1 MSENFSPA
9 SRVMIVSAAVVVVI
23 AGLKEAAPFIVPF
36 LMSVFI
42 AVISFPFMWKLQQ
55 RGLPKGLALI
65 AVIFMVMLAGMMLTW
80 LIGTSLTDFSRMLP
94 EYQRKITEEW
104 AFVLQWLNGHGI
116 SVSATLKDMIDP
128 NAAVGLISSILK
140 GFGNVLTNSFL
151 ILLTVTFIL
160 LEAAGLVQKLPVV
173 KSAINEAGEGASEDG
188 SEAEAAGSFTHVFV
202 NKLRDYMSMKTIIS
216 MFTGVIIG
224 VALWLIGVD
233 YPVLWGVLA
242 FMLNFVPNI
251 GSIIA
256 AVPAVLLTIIQ
267 LGVGPAFLVAIV
279 YIAVNV
285 LIGSILE
292 PRFMGKGLGLST
304 LVVFVS
310 LIFWGWVL
318 GPVGMLLS
326 VPLTITV
333 KLALDSSPETVWL
346 GHLLGPLD
354 EAVDEPINEP
364 SSTDS

>member
-1 MSENFSPA
+1 MSDSFSQA
-9 SRVMIVSAAVVVVI
+9 SRIMITSAAVVIII
-23 AGLKEAAPFIVPF
+23 AGLKEAASFIVPF

-42 AVISFPFMWKLQQ
+42 AVISFPLMWNLQQ
-55 RGLPKGLALI
+55 RGLPKGLALM
-65 AVIFMVMLAGMMLTW
+65 AVVLVVLLAGVMLAW

-94 EYQRKITEEW
+94 EYQRKIAEQW

-116 SVSATLKDMIDP
+116 SVSGTLKDMIDP
-128 NAAVGLISSILK
+128 TAAVGLVSSILK
-140 GFGNVLTNSFL
+140 GFGNMLTNSFL

-160 LEAAGLVQKLPVV
+160 LEAAALVQKLPVINGELV
-173 KSAINEAGEGASEDG
+173 SSEKGEQRSA
-188 SEAEAAGSFTHVFV
+188 SFTHVFV

-256 AVPAVLLTIIQ
+256 AVPAVLLTIVQ
-267 LGVGPAFLVAIV
+267 LGIGPAFLVAAV
-279 YIAVNV
+279 YVAVNI

-333 KLALDSSPETVWL
+333 KLALDSSSETEWL
-346 GHLLGPLD
+346 GHLLGPID
-354 EAVDEPINEP
+354 E
-364 SSTDS
+364 